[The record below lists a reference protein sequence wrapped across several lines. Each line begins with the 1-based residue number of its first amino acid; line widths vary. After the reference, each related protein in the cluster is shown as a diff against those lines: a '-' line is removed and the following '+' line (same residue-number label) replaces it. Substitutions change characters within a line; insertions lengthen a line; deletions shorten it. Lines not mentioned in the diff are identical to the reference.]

1 MAIKPGSQ
9 FAPPSPKDTRLL
21 IWSLKSLL
29 TEKGNK
35 MPLSI
40 TQKAKLF
47 IAKNTL
53 KKQLKDTPTEYLLI
67 TIQVINEII
76 SKREKEEKN
85 ASKI

>member
-1 MAIKPGSQ
+1 
-9 FAPPSPKDTRLL
+9 
-21 IWSLKSLL
+21 
-29 TEKGNK
+29 

-40 TQKAKLF
+40 TQKAKYF

>member
-1 MAIKPGSQ
+1 MKI
-9 FAPPSPKDTRLL
+9 
-21 IWSLKSLL
+21 SL
-29 TEKGNK
+29 N
-35 MPLSI
+35 
-40 TQKAKLF
+40 QKAKLF

-76 SKREKEEKN
+76 SKRERIEKN